1 MPKQLS
7 LFAKQLDKLKSL
19 SSSSKKLTAK
29 RKKGK
34 KGNQA
39 EQLACDFLLKKGL
52 ILKQKNFNT
61 PAGEVDLI
69 MLDPRSSNQRSSN
82 QSSSNLRKS
91 DESLVFI
98 EVRYRKNA
106 DFGGAAASV
115 TPKKQQR
122 IIKAALAYQQQNA
135 PQSSMRFDVVAIEGD
150 NINNKPKIDWIENA
164 FSGF

>member
-1 MPKQLS
+1 MAKQLS
-7 LFAKQLDKLKSL
+7 LFAKQLDKLKDL
-19 SSSSKKLTAK
+19 KSSIKSPKANQLTVK
-29 RKKGK
+29 RKKGNK
-34 KGNQA
+34 A
-39 EQLACDFLLKKGL
+39 EELACDFLLKKGL
-52 ILKQKNFNT
+52 LLKQKNFNT

-69 MLDPRSSNQRSSN
+69 MLDPRNP
-82 QSSSNLRKS
+82 

-135 PQSSMRFDVVAIEGD
+135 PQSSVRFDVVAIEGD
-150 NINNKPKIDWIENA
+150 NVSNNPKINWIENA

>member
-1 MPKQLS
+1 MAKQLS

-19 SSSSKKLTAK
+19 KPSVLKSSTNKLTPK
-29 RKKGK
+29 RKQ
-34 KGNQA
+34 GNKA
-39 EQLACDFLLKKGL
+39 EELACEFLLKKGL

-69 MLDPRSSNQRSSN
+69 MLDPRSSNQ
-82 QSSSNLRKS
+82 KMS

-98 EVRYRKNA
+98 EVRYRKNV

-150 NINNKPKIDWIENA
+150 NVSNNPKINWIENA

>member
-1 MPKQLS
+1 MAKQLS
-7 LFAKQLDKLKSL
+7 LFAKQLDKLKNL
-19 SSSSKKLTAK
+19 KSSIKNSKTSKLTAK
-29 RKKGK
+29 RKKGNK
-34 KGNQA
+34 A
-39 EQLACDFLLKKGL
+39 EELACDFLLKKGL

-69 MLDPRSSNQRSSN
+69 MLDPRN
-82 QSSSNLRKS
+82 S
-91 DESLVFI
+91 DEYLVFI

-150 NINNKPKIDWIENA
+150 NVSNNPKINWIENA

>member
-1 MPKQLS
+1 MAKQLS
-7 LFAKQLDKLKSL
+7 LFAKQIDKLKSFKL
-19 SSSSKKLTAK
+19 NAQKSAANKLTAK
-29 RKKGK
+29 RKQ
-34 KGNQA
+34 GNKA
-39 EQLACDFLLKKGL
+39 EELACNFLIDKGL
-52 ILKQKNFNT
+52 ILQQKNFST
-61 PAGEVDLI
+61 QAGEVDLI
-69 MLDPRSSNQRSSN
+69 MLDTRNSN
-82 QSSSNLRKS
+82 
-91 DESLVFI
+91 ESLVFI
-98 EVRYRKNA
+98 EVRYRKND

>member
-19 SSSSKKLTAK
+19 KSGATNPAKKQLTAK
-29 RKKGK
+29 RKKG
-34 KGNQA
+34 NLA
-39 EQLACDFLLKKGL
+39 EEIACDYLLKKGL
-52 ILKQKNFNT
+52 ILKQQNFNT

-69 MLDPRSSNQRSSN
+69 MLDTRTSNNSN
-82 QSSSNLRKS
+82 S
-91 DESLVFI
+91 DETLVFI

-135 PQSSMRFDVVAIEGD
+135 PQSSLRFDVVAIEGD
-150 NINNKPKIDWIENA
+150 NINDNPKIDWIENA